1 MLGRGNIWL
10 LYYLAAVSLSFTRPV
25 GRMLASLPGG
35 SFLVVIFCR
44 VNLCHGLV
52 SFVMGS

>member
-1 MLGRGNIWL
+1 MPAVFGRGNIWL

-35 SFLVVIFCR
+35 FCVV
-44 VNLCHGLV
+44 
-52 SFVMGS
+52 